1 MSKSSPQLKY
11 RINRI
16 NERIND
22 RFMIMEIDYTI
33 DDK

>member
-22 RFMIMEIDYTI
+22 RFMIIEIDYTI